1 MPEGVYIS
9 SLVPVIEERIGGRR
23 CIAVDAPSRRGIR
36 LVFPDGCLFLS
47 AEPDSPGVWWEEK
60 SVTGLHQ
67 LPVWSD
73 HLAGARVRAVHTH
86 GVDRILEIELDS
98 DAPYT
103 ASALR
108 LILEATGRNGN
119 LILVRRKDSRILACI
134 RKITSERCRYR
145 TIVPGCRY
153 QPPPSSGLPPEQ
165 WATSQKLMTA
175 LSGEVSERDIFE
187 LLEGVGPVTS
197 RALIEEARS
206 TSTSVFEQVCGLA
219 DSMVRKRFYYWM
231 SPYGPLPQKL
241 GPGVPLQDPL
251 GFRAADRQTAA
262 PELDEL
268 GTILRK
274 EQHRLNRKSDR
285 LEEAIHGMVPDEVYR
300 NWGNLLLMHAERMER
315 GQQSVVLEDWEG
327 NQVEIP
333 LKPARSPVDNAQ
345 RFFRKAGKTRKER
358 DNLVTLLETTRN
370 RISEIDEIL
379 RDARLLERE
388 GLREILG
395 VERKR
400 RRIRDKPHGPSEVLL
415 ASGWRCFTGRN
426 ARDNDR
432 VTFRIGRRGDLW
444 FHARGTGGAHVILK
458 RNGRTDNPSA
468 IALMEAAH
476 IAALNSSGASGGVVP
491 VDYTLVQYVRKIK
504 GGKPGQVVYTRE
516 KTLFVDLDR

>member
-1 MPEGVYIS
+1 MPEGVFIS

-23 CIAVDAPSRRGIR
+23 CIAVDAPARRGIR

-47 AEPDSPGVWWEEK
+47 AVPGSPGVWWEEK
-60 SVTGLHQ
+60 PVTVLHQ

-73 HLAGARVRAVHTH
+73 HLPGASVRAVHTH
-86 GVDRILEIELDS
+86 GVDRVLEIELDT

-103 ASALR
+103 AEALR

-119 LILVRRKDSRILACI
+119 LILVRRKDSRILACM
-134 RKITSERCRYR
+134 RKITSEHCRYR
-145 TIVPGCRY
+145 AIVPGCRY

-165 WATSQKLMTA
+165 WATSEKLMTA

-197 RALIEEARS
+197 RALIEEARLA
-206 TSTSVFEQVCGLA
+206 STSVFEQVCRLA
-219 DSMVRKRFYYWM
+219 DSMIRKEFYLWM
-231 SPYGPLPQKL
+231 GPCGPLPLKL

-251 GFRAADRQTAA
+251 GFRTADRQTAA

-268 GTILRK
+268 GAILRK
-274 EQHRLNRKSDR
+274 ERLRLIRKSDR
-285 LEEAIHGMVPDEVYR
+285 LEEAIRSMVPDKVYR
-300 NWGNLLLMHAERMER
+300 NWGNLLLMHAERMEK
-315 GQQSVVLEDWEG
+315 GQESVVLEDWEG

-333 LKPARSPVDNAQ
+333 LKPARSPVENAQ

-358 DNLVTLLETTRN
+358 DNLVTLLETTST

-379 RDARLLERE
+379 RDAQLLERE
-388 GLREILG
+388 GLRKFLG

-400 RRIRDKPHGPSEVLL
+400 RRIRDKRPGPSEVML

-458 RNGRTDNPSA
+458 RNGRADNPSA

>member
-9 SLVPVIEERIGGRR
+9 SLVPVIEERISGRR
-23 CIAVDAPSRRGIR
+23 CIAVDAPVRRGIR

-47 AEPDSPGVWWEEK
+47 AVPDSPAVWWEEK

-73 HLAGARVRAVHTH
+73 HLAGARVTTVHTH
-86 GVDRILEIELDS
+86 GVDRVLEIELDT

-119 LILVRRKDSRILACI
+119 LILVRHKDSRILACM

-145 TIVPGCRY
+145 AIVPGCRY

-165 WATSQKLMTA
+165 WATSEKLMTA

-197 RALIEEARS
+197 RALIEEARQ
-206 TSTSVFEQVCGLA
+206 TSTSVFEQVCSLA
-219 DSMVRKRFYYWM
+219 DSMMLKRFYHWM
-231 SPYGPLPQKL
+231 GPYGPLPQKI
-241 GPGVPLQDPL
+241 GPGVPLQNPL
-251 GFRAADRQTAA
+251 GFRAADRRTAVT
-262 PELDEL
+262 ELDSL
-268 GTILRK
+268 GAMLRK
-274 EQHRLNRKSDR
+274 ERQRLSRKNDR
-285 LEEAIHGMVPDEVYR
+285 LEKAIRSMVPDEVYR
-300 NWGNLLLMHAERMER
+300 DWGDLLLMHAEGIEKGR
-315 GQQSVVLEDWEG
+315 QSVVLEDWEG
-327 NQVEIP
+327 KQVEIP
-333 LKPARSPVDNAQ
+333 LKPARSPVENAQ

-358 DNLVTLLETTRN
+358 DNLVTLLDITRN
-370 RISEIDEIL
+370 RISEIDETL
-379 RDARLLERE
+379 KDAHLLEAE
-388 GLREILG
+388 GLRELLG
-395 VERKR
+395 SERKR
-400 RRIRDKPHGPSEVLL
+400 RRSRDKLPGPSEVLL

-444 FHARGTGGAHVILK
+444 FHARGVGGAHVILK
-458 RNGRTDNPSA
+458 RNGRADNPSTT
-468 IALMEAAH
+468 ALMEAAY

>member
-23 CIAVDAPSRRGIR
+23 CIAVDAPARHGIR
-36 LVFPDGCLFLS
+36 LAFPDGCLLLS
-47 AEPDSPGVWWEEK
+47 AVPDSPGVWWEEK

-73 HLAGARVRAVHTH
+73 HLAGASVRAVHTH
-86 GVDRILEIELDS
+86 GVDRVLEIEFDS

-103 ASALR
+103 TSALR

-119 LILVRRKDSRILACI
+119 LILVRSKDSRILACM

-145 TIVPGCRY
+145 AIVPGCRY
-153 QPPPSSGLPPEQ
+153 QPPPPSGLPPEQ
-165 WATSQKLMTA
+165 WSTSQKLMTA

-206 TSTSVFEQVCGLA
+206 ASTSVFEQVCRLA
-219 DSMVRKRFYYWM
+219 DSMIRKRFYHWN

-251 GFRAADRQTAA
+251 GFRAAERQTAA

-268 GTILRK
+268 CGMLRK
-274 EQHRLNRKSDR
+274 EQHRLIRKSNR
-285 LEEAIHGMVPDEVYR
+285 LEEAIRNMVPDEVYR
-300 NWGNLLLMHAERMER
+300 NWGNLLLMHSEGIEK
-315 GQQSVVLEDWEG
+315 GQQSVALEDWNG

-333 LKPARSPVDNAQ
+333 LKPARGAVENAQ

-358 DNLVTLLETTRN
+358 DNLVTLLDTTTN

-379 RDARLLERE
+379 RDAHLLEMER
-388 GLREILG
+388 LRKILG

-400 RRIRDKPHGPSEVLL
+400 RRSKGKPALHEVML
-415 ASGWRCFTGRN
+415 ASGWRCFTGSN

-432 VTFRIGRRGDLW
+432 ITFQIGRKGDLW
-444 FHARGTGGAHVILK
+444 FHARGVGGAHVILK
-458 RNGRTDNPSA
+458 RNGRADNPSA
-468 IALMEAAH
+468 TALMEAAY
-476 IAALNSSGASGGVVP
+476 IAALNSSGVSRGVIP
-491 VDYTLVQYVRKIK
+491 VDYTLVQYVRKFK